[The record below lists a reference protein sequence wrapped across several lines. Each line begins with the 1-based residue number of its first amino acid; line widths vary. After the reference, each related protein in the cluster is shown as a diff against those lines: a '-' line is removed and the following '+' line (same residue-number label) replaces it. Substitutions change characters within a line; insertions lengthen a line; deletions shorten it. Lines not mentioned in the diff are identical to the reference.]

1 MAAIQRYVNTASS
14 GGNGTTNDTSGAN
27 AAYASLSSWEANE
40 QTDLVAAGNTH
51 TVDCCGSAA
60 DTTAVAI
67 NGWTTGASNTITIR
81 GNREHANGFYTGAA
95 VISTSHYRIDRGS
108 ATTGTT
114 LRVDV
119 LHVTLDGI
127 QIEHGADGNYAAI
140 EGTVNGHTITKC
152 RLRGTTATSS
162 TRGIGYDNSPAGS
175 GTVTITNNLIVGF
188 ARSGIHINPSHAYSP
203 TFNVY
208 HNTLYGLPGEAASK
222 GIILDRGTSETLTYN
237 IKGNAFANWNGND
250 IVETGTAG
258 TVTYNDNATEDYDL
272 GTTGEIDL
280 GLPADAWTS
289 PGVTQ
294 ASDFTVKNTSS
305 ALYEAAAGALVS
317 TDIADAARGGSNY
330 DVGCF
335 ELVAAGASGTAASTL
350 AGLVQSASGA
360 ETFAGASA
368 QVLAAPSQSGA
379 GLMQPDAVAASVL
392 AAVVQAAAGAETF
405 AGASAQMLAILG
417 QVGNGSMQPDAVAA
431 SLLVAIEQAA
441 VGATGDQ
448 AGIGVSVLAILG
460 QAGGGLMQP
469 EAVAA
474 SLLTALV
481 QEAAGAETFAGSA
494 AQMFAILGQAGG
506 GLMQPAAVA
515 ASLLAALVQSAAGA
529 MPPSGAGDSV
539 LARILQQALAA
550 SSIFFV
556 IGNDLVFVT
565 RARKATFMPA
575 ARGVVFIPRARGVL
589 FGE

>member
-188 ARSGIHINPSHAYSP
+188 ARSGIHINPSHA
-203 TFNVY
+203 
-208 HNTLYGLPGEAASK
+208 
-222 GIILDRGTSETLTYN
+222 
-237 IKGNAFANWNGND
+237 
-250 IVETGTAG
+250 
-258 TVTYNDNATEDYDL
+258 
-272 GTTGEIDL
+272 
-280 GLPADAWTS
+280 
-289 PGVTQ
+289 
-294 ASDFTVKNTSS
+294 
-305 ALYEAAAGALVS
+305 
-317 TDIADAARGGSNY
+317 
-330 DVGCF
+330 
-335 ELVAAGASGTAASTL
+335 
-350 AGLVQSASGA
+350 
-360 ETFAGASA
+360 
-368 QVLAAPSQSGA
+368 
-379 GLMQPDAVAASVL
+379 
-392 AAVVQAAAGAETF
+392 
-405 AGASAQMLAILG
+405 
-417 QVGNGSMQPDAVAA
+417 
-431 SLLVAIEQAA
+431 
-441 VGATGDQ
+441 
-448 AGIGVSVLAILG
+448 
-460 QAGGGLMQP
+460 
-469 EAVAA
+469 
-474 SLLTALV
+474 
-481 QEAAGAETFAGSA
+481 
-494 AQMFAILGQAGG
+494 
-506 GLMQPAAVA
+506 
-515 ASLLAALVQSAAGA
+515 
-529 MPPSGAGDSV
+529 
-539 LARILQQALAA
+539 
-550 SSIFFV
+550 
-556 IGNDLVFVT
+556 
-565 RARKATFMPA
+565 
-575 ARGVVFIPRARGVL
+575 
-589 FGE
+589 